1 MDNNLNEIPEW
12 LLKSSY
18 EKLDMGYKSNN
29 SAFLKKTIGSIAKV
43 LCSEFYS
50 ERIASQNK
58 LLQRIDPRVK
68 LCTFLFYL
76 LLCSFSKSLLTFLFL
91 ACISFMYASISGIE
105 LKVFIKRVWLVI
117 PLILLVMSI
126 PAMTNI
132 FIPGKPLF
140 YFYKGLHVKLLFFT
154 LPSDFYLS
162 VQGVF
167 SVIKTVMRVGVSVSF
182 GYLLIVTT
190 RWSDLVK
197 GLSVLKVP
205 MLVTAIF
212 NMTYRYIYILS
223 KTSLESMEARF
234 LRTVG
239 NISNKQ
245 NRNFIANRM
254 SFLFVRSHYIS
265 DEIYDSMKGRGYF
278 GKPVSLK
285 PLKIKA
291 GDIVWIINNA
301 LIALMI
307 IFIGEMIF

>member
-1 MDNNLNEIPEW
+1 MDNKPNEVPEW
-12 LLKSSY
+12 LLKTSDETLHNRS
-18 EKLDMGYKSNN
+18 KSNHT
-29 SAFLKKTIGSIAKV
+29 AFLKKTIKSITEV

-58 LLQRIDPRVK
+58 FLQRIDPRVK

-76 LLCSFSKSLLTFLFL
+76 LLCNFSKNLLTFLFL

-105 LKVFIKRVWLVI
+105 VKKFIKRVWLVI
-117 PLILLVMSI
+117 PLVLLIMSI

-132 FIPGKPLF
+132 FISGKPLF
-140 YFYKGLHVKLLFFT
+140 YFYRGLHLKLLFFS
-154 LPSDFYLS
+154 LPTDFYLS
-162 VQGVF
+162 AQGVL
-167 SVIKTVMRVGVSVSF
+167 SVFKTVMRVGVSISF

-197 GLSVLKVP
+197 GLSMLKIP
-205 MLVTAIF
+205 LLITAIF
-212 NMTYRYIYILS
+212 NMTHRYIYILS
-223 KTSLESMEARF
+223 KISLESMEARF

-239 NISNKQ
+239 DIDNKQ

-265 DEIYDSMKGRGYF
+265 DEIYDSMKCRGYF
-278 GKPVSLK
+278 GKPVSIK
-285 PLKIKA
+285 ALKIKTT
-291 GDIVWIINNA
+291 DIIWITNNVI
-301 LIALMI
+301 IALLI